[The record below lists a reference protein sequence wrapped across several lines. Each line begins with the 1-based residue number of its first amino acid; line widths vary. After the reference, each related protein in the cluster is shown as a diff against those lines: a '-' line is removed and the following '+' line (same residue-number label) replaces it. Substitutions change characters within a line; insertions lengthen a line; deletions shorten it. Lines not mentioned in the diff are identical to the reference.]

1 MDRPRPARPR
11 ARSAL
16 PALGLAVLLGLAGC
30 TGGDA
35 TDTTGATT
43 TSPTP
48 AGTAGATGSADGGG
62 AGTGTGTA
70 GGGGDGG
77 AGPDDAGAGDVTGS
91 SGDTP
96 SELAPVAP
104 PDETAHPAAVVP
116 GPSLTGALPPAD
128 AARGERLVGG
138 FPVQVVPVPDGVRV
152 VSSSVS
158 PDGQRLQVGLEASG
172 DAEPAAV
179 QDAYVQ
185 ELAAAG
191 FAVSPAPATPG
202 STATAFTRGPDGLV
216 LTVRPRTGGGTE
228 LTLAGTLT
236 TAG

>member
-1 MDRPRPARPR
+1 MDRPRPTRPR
-11 ARSAL
+11 ARTAL
-16 PALGLAVLLGLAGC
+16 PALGLAVLLGVAGC

-35 TDTTGATT
+35 TDRAGA
-43 TSPTP
+43 
-48 AGTAGATGSADGGG
+48 AATADATGSAGGG
-62 AGTGTGTA
+62 GGPTGTGAADPGAEGAAGPHDA
-70 GGGGDGG
+70 GGG
-77 AGPDDAGAGDVTGS
+77 DVAGS

-104 PDETAHPAAVVP
+104 PAETAHPAAVLP

-128 AARGERLVGG
+128 AARGERLVPG
-138 FPVQVVPVPDGVRV
+138 FPVEVVPVPDGLRV

-158 PDGQRLQVGLEASG
+158 PSGQRLQVGLEAGG

-179 QDAYVQ
+179 HDAYVQ
-185 ELAAAG
+185 VLAAAG
-191 FAVSPAPATPG
+191 FGVSPAPATPG